1 MCELGC
7 FPIFLEKDLSK
18 VDKILVNAYRQAR
31 TKYTLIYD
39 TCLLLMGVN
48 LFTTEKADL
57 SYLHLGSLTR
67 HSIIKARSTSMLDER
82 LSHTRKE
89 VLRFVIRVNC

>member
-7 FPIFLEKDLSK
+7 FPKFLEKDLLK

-39 TCLLLMGVN
+39 TCLPLMGVN
-48 LFTTEKADL
+48 LFTTEKIGFKL
-57 SYLHLGSLTR
+57 SLFRLTN
-67 HSIIKARSTSMLDER
+67 T
-82 LSHTRKE
+82 T
-89 VLRFVIRVNC
+89 